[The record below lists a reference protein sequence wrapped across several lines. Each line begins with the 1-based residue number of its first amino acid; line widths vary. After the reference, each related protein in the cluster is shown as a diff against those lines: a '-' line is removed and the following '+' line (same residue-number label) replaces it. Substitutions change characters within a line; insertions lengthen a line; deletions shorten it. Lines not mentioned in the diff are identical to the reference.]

1 MMSSQP
7 SIASAAPSVRVP
19 KLAVRN
25 RTGTQSSNGS
35 NNASQTGS
43 SQSSTRTASPR
54 RDRGTSDASQ
64 RSKPSSME
72 TGTRKSGS
80 SHGKQP
86 QQQQQQAKDKK
97 KGGVLG
103 FLTLKEPS
111 TNALEQFA
119 AEQKKAAAVKTG
131 RATAV
136 GLTSVSQQKLP
147 EHVPKVNSKWDGLP
161 EDARKKLE
169 HQRKRSNETGSLFT
183 TNTRQ
188 SRRSD
193 NSSSSSSNSTRRPI
207 GSMSSRPSS
216 MDSAVRA
223 GHKFTVIAPHLA
235 YDTTTAIAVHPDL
248 LDEPSPM
255 ESGSQ
260 NQYFSHVP
268 SPMSPP
274 SLSPE
279 SNGGA
284 YFHGARSVRRAS
296 GAVPAE
302 LAGRAIAELPGDGP
316 AELPGDEPPQMAGDE
331 PAYITTPSTSPLTPP
346 TEDIPE
352 HIPRVM
358 RPGMRMDHQ
367 GNVWYNSDSDS
378 EANDGR
384 HSDSEAFSTNLPTPF
399 HKRRPLEYIAESPI
413 EYPDTPEDWPLPASA
428 TRPVYTSD
436 TNDASQSTA
445 KSSATIPPA
454 ATLPPTGP
462 LPPLPTSAAS
472 ARPLP
477 SPISKYSTQNFST
490 PQPNYAPSIAPSV
503 ASSAASTIDWPLPP
517 SARLAMGGENTG
529 AQPRKADVAPW
540 ERFDGRTTGL
550 GAATERSS
558 NVVRPAPTEAAPK
571 VKRFSGL
578 LGRR

>member
-1 MMSSQP
+1 MMSSHQP

-35 NNASQTGS
+35 SNASQTGS

-86 QQQQQQAKDKK
+86 QQQQQAKDKK

-111 TNALEQFA
+111 TNALELFA
-119 AEQKKAAAVKTG
+119 AEQKKAAAAKSG
-131 RATAV
+131 RQNAV
-136 GLTSVSQQKLP
+136 GLASVSKQKLP

-169 HQRKRSNETGSLFT
+169 NERKRSQDTGSLFT

-193 NSSSSSSNSTRRPI
+193 TSSSSSSTSTRRPI
-207 GSMSSRPSS
+207 GSMSARPSS
-216 MDSAVRA
+216 MDSTVRN
-223 GHKFTVIAPHLA
+223 GHKFTVITPHVA
-235 YDTTTAIAVHPDL
+235 YDTTTAITVHPDL
-248 LDEPSPM
+248 SDAPSPM
-255 ESGSQ
+255 EHSSQ
-260 NQYFSHVP
+260 QQYFSHVP

-279 SNGGA
+279 ANGGN
-284 YFHGARSVRRAS
+284 YFHGARSVHRVS

-316 AELPGDEPPQMAGDE
+316 AELPGEEPPQMAGDE

-358 RPGMRMDHQ
+358 RSGMRMDAQ
-367 GNVWYNSDSDS
+367 GTTWYEDSDS

-384 HSDSEAFSTNLPTPF
+384 HSDSEALSTNFPTPF

-428 TRPVYTSD
+428 TRAAHTSD
-436 TNDASQSTA
+436 RNDTPTPTVTPSSPIPAST
-445 KSSATIPPA
+445 
-454 ATLPPTGP
+454 TLPPTGP
-462 LPPLPTSAAS
+462 LPPIPITAPPAQPFLAPT
-472 ARPLP
+472 
-477 SPISKYSTQNFST
+477 SKYSTHNFST
-490 PQPNYAPSIAPSV
+490 PQPHYAASIAPSV

-517 SARLAMGGENTG
+517 SARLAMGGENAG
-529 AQPRKADVAPW
+529 PQPRKADVAPW

-558 NVVRPAPTEAAPK
+558 NVVRSSPAGAAPK

>member
-25 RTGTQSSNGS
+25 RTGTQSSNDS

-80 SHGKQP
+80 SHGKQS
-86 QQQQQQAKDKK
+86 QQQQQAKDKK

-136 GLTSVSQQKLP
+136 GLTSVSKQKLP

-169 HQRKRSNETGSLFT
+169 NERKRSHETGSLFT

-216 MDSAVRA
+216 MDSAIRA

-255 ESGSQ
+255 EPGSQ
-260 NQYFSHVP
+260 QQYFSHVP

-279 SNGGA
+279 ANGGA
-284 YFHGARSVRRAS
+284 YFHGARSVRRVS

-316 AELPGDEPPQMAGDE
+316 AELPGEEPPQMAGDE

-358 RPGMRMDHQ
+358 RSGMRMDAQ
-367 GNVWYNSDSDS
+367 GTMWYNSDSDS

-384 HSDSEAFSTNLPTPF
+384 HSDSEAFTTNLPTPF

-428 TRPVYTSD
+428 TRPGYTSD
-436 TNDASQSTA
+436 TNDTPKSTA
-445 KSSATIPPA
+445 YSSAT
-454 ATLPPTGP
+454 TLPPTGP
-462 LPPLPTSAAS
+462 LPPIPITAPPAQSLLAPTS
-472 ARPLP
+472 R
-477 SPISKYSTQNFST
+477 YNTQNFST
-490 PQPNYAPSIAPSV
+490 PKSHYAPSIAPSV

-517 SARLAMGGENTG
+517 SARLAMGGENAG
-529 AQPRKADVAPW
+529 PQPRKADVAPW

-558 NVVRPAPTEAAPK
+558 NVVRPAPTEGAPK